1 MVGNLINSKFNYI
14 GTPTGYPHIRQTSVN
29 GKRAYQTADGT
40 YPSITQVLSSV
51 VPPGILE
58 WRKSVGD
65 DVANYVMRVAAKRG
79 RGVHSMLRQQ
89 LTGSPIHGMVAEYG
103 LLESALYRL
112 MQPAVQRIDDIRG
125 IEIPVYSSKLC
136 VAGMA
141 DVIADFDGIPSVVDW
156 KTATRLYDEINKS
169 YILQATFYA
178 VAWEELTGEKLDQ
191 IVIVVASEQG
201 LVQVFKDK
209 PSDHVRELRKVIR
222 EYRKSHG

>member
-1 MVGNLINSKFNYI
+1 M
-14 GTPTGYPHIRQTSVN
+14 
-29 GKRAYQTADGT
+29 
-40 YPSITQVLSSV
+40 
-51 VPPGILE
+51 
-58 WRKSVGD
+58 GD